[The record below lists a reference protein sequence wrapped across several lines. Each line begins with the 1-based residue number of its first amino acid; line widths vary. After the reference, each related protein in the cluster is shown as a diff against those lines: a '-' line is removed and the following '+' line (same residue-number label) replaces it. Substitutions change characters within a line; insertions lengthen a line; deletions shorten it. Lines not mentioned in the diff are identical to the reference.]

1 MPNPLFK
8 PPRHLVKEWPEVF
21 EDLYMNTMPVAYLD
35 SVRLDFTDGRVW
47 EIDVKNELTKQ
58 TADGIADVL
67 INTLQE
73 YKDEIKKIDFK
84 VDVERLKKDI
94 RDSSKNIFQVMF
106 AAIRSAICL
115 ADPFP
120 GCIKSR
126 A

>member
-94 RDSSKNIFQVMF
+94 KDSSKNIF
-106 AAIRSAICL
+106 
-115 ADPFP
+115 
-120 GCIKSR
+120 
-126 A
+126 

>member
-1 MPNPLFK
+1 
-8 PPRHLVKEWPEVF
+8 
-21 EDLYMNTMPVAYLD
+21 MNTMPVAYLD

-94 RDSSKNIFQVMF
+94 RDSSKNIF
-106 AAIRSAICL
+106 
-115 ADPFP
+115 
-120 GCIKSR
+120 
-126 A
+126 

>member
-1 MPNPLFK
+1 LFK

-67 INTLQE
+67 ISTLQE

-94 RDSSKNIFQVMF
+94 RDSSKNIF
-106 AAIRSAICL
+106 
-115 ADPFP
+115 
-120 GCIKSR
+120 
-126 A
+126 

>member
-1 MPNPLFK
+1 
-8 PPRHLVKEWPEVF
+8 VKEWPEVF

-35 SVRLDFTDGRVW
+35 SVRLEFTDGRVW

-84 VDVERLKKDI
+84 VDVDRLKKDI
-94 RDSSKNIFQVMF
+94 KDSSKSIF
-106 AAIRSAICL
+106 
-115 ADPFP
+115 
-120 GCIKSR
+120 
-126 A
+126 